1 MKSLFSM
8 TVLAVFSL
16 IGARAG
22 AEINYRSSQAVIIK
36 IEDKIDTSKS
46 GGDRITGTSV
56 TFSTPATGMFDR
68 HVASFCETPAP
79 FDTKKV
85 YQSIRTAFMTKKR
98 LMIEMQSPSTEG
110 PLCIIDAAVS
120 LD

>member
-1 MKSLFSM
+1 MKTLFSL
-8 TVLAVFSL
+8 TIFTVFSL
-16 IGARAG
+16 VGQMAS
-22 AEINYRSSQAVIIK
+22 AEINYRSTQAVIIK
-36 IEDKIDTSKS
+36 LEDKFDTKL
-46 GGDRITGTSV
+46 GGMQITGTSV